1 MTKPAPM
8 TRNLTWGFLWGA
20 IAPLLLALII
30 TGIVLRQAST
40 HPGEPSEVLVEWT
53 GRSFSKPRRVEMA
66 FIVTD
71 PAGNAATIEA
81 GQRYRG
87 EVGLGMWGK
96 VPSAG
101 DQLRVYLPP
110 DRFPELVP
118 VDGRTAAR
126 GTLAILPFFW
136 LMALLWLFVA
146 AALHWGFSSTKPK

>member
-1 MTKPAPM
+1 MTEPAPA
-8 TRNLTWGFLWGA
+8 TRALTWGYLWGA
-20 IAPLLLALII
+20 IAPLVLALII
-30 TGIVLRQAST
+30 TGIVLHQASK

-53 GRSFSKPRRVEMA
+53 GRSFNKPRRVEIA

-96 VPSAG
+96 VPSPG

-110 DRFPELVP
+110 DRIPELVP
-118 VDGRTAAR
+118 VDGTTGAR
-126 GTLAILPFFW
+126 GSLAILPFFW
-136 LMALLWLFVA
+136 LLALLWLFVA
-146 AALHWGFSSTKPK
+146 AALHRGLPGPKPK

>member
-1 MTKPAPM
+1 MTPPAPTM
-8 TRNLTWGFLWGA
+8 RDLTRRFLWGGGA
-20 IAPLLLALII
+20 VLALALIA
-30 TGIVLRQAST
+30 TGVVVRQAVR
-40 HPGEPSEVLVEWT
+40 HPGEPSGVLVEWT
-53 GRSFSKPRRVEMA
+53 GRQFNKPRRVEIA

-110 DRFPELVP
+110 DRIPELVP
-118 VDGRTAAR
+118 VDGTTGAR
-126 GTLAILPFFW
+126 GSLAILPFFW
-136 LMALLWLFVA
+136 LLALLWTFVA
-146 AALHWGFSSTKPK
+146 AALHWGLPKSGRK